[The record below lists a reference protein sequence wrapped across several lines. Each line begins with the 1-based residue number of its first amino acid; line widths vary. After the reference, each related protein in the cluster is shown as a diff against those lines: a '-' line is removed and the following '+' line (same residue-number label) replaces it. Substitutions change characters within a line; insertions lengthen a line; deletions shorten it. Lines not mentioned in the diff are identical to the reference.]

1 MEQLCPVGER
11 LVGCYD
17 RTGLF
22 IAVGNKPEEQVA
34 FFAIDGRLIKP
45 KILFGFVD

>member
-11 LVGCYD
+11 LVRYYD

-22 IAVGNKPEEQVA
+22 IAVGNKPEEKVT
-34 FFAIDGRLIKP
+34 FFAIDGR
-45 KILFGFVD
+45 VS